1 LKTNNKTRHKAPRT
15 IITNKKEITKHNMKT
30 QNEEQR
36 TRSLKPKKR
45 QTQTKIL
52 NTKTQRQMNKEHTDK

>member
-1 LKTNNKTRHKAPRT
+1 
-15 IITNKKEITKHNMKT
+15 MKT

-36 TRSLKPKKR
+36 TRSLKQKK